1 MTLNS
6 ELKFEIVLSGYFF
19 SRQMLFL
26 ELVMSHIL
34 LRIWLCMD
42 NDIQVNM
49 VSAPE
54 LKNVRTCFEVENPG
68 VSFFFFWC

>member
-1 MTLNS
+1 
-6 ELKFEIVLSGYFF
+6 
-19 SRQMLFL
+19 MLFL

-54 LKNVRTCFEVENPG
+54 LKNVRTCVEVENPG